1 MTVPVN
7 MIFWCHVQI
16 GPKEM
21 AGAVREM
28 LSAAGMPV
36 DLERT
41 NLLERTLRLQDEL
54 ERATS
59 RLSTIEQ
66 VVQRY

>member
-1 MTVPVN
+1 M
-7 MIFWCHVQI
+7 QI

-28 LSAAGMPV
+28 LTAAGMPV

-59 RLSTIEQ
+59 RLSIIEK
-66 VVQRY
+66 VVQRCRELARS

>member
-1 MTVPVN
+1 M
-7 MIFWCHVQI
+7 QI

-28 LSAAGMPV
+28 LTAAGMPV

-59 RLSTIEQ
+59 RLSTIEK
-66 VVQRY
+66 VAQRC